1 MTHNDDA
8 PHECELHCGRPAPHT
23 WICWDCHAETLALVD
38 GFTEEDMHTL
48 LLIARKE
55 ATPALQRTA
64 HTTHVYG
71 PAIPLN
77 LGALIAHHNLTT
89 RWDGTLDQLPHQVD
103 AARTTHQIRS
113 TCQHARNMLDGET
126 EQWTDEQRERV
137 RNMPP
142 MQTRTLIPW
151 LREHCGIRVTSS
163 DISNWKQRRGLA
175 PVRDEPGEH
184 PYYRAEDVLR
194 ARAGVT

>member
-1 MTHNDDA
+1 MTHHDEVHHCD
-8 PHECELHCGRPAPHT
+8 LHCGRPAPHT
-23 WICWDCHAETLALVD
+23 WICWDCHAETQTLVN
-38 GFTEEDMHTL
+38 GFTEEDLHTL
-48 LLIARKE
+48 HLFARKE
-55 ATPALQRTA
+55 AAPALQRTS

-71 PAIPLN
+71 PATPIN
-77 LGALIAHHNLTT
+77 LSALVAHHNLTT
-89 RWDGTLDQLPHQVD
+89 RWDGELDTLPHRTD
-103 AARTTHQIRS
+103 AARFTHQVRS
-113 TCQHARNMLDGET
+113 TCQHVRDMLDGET